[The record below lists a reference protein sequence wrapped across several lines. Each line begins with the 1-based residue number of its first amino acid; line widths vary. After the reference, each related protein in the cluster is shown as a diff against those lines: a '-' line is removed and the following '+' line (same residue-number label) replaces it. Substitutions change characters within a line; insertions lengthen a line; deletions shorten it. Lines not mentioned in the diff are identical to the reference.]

1 MLKCE
6 LSGQNNIPP
15 HICFIILSLSPSLS
29 LSISFSLF
37 LTSVPASVGP
47 APLSF
52 ILFSMSDEVVLGPL
66 TDARRMLQKIATNKD
81 AKKGRTFND
90 VMPLDR
96 EPHIIL
102 KFLLIN
108 TSEMGD
114 VYWKPVRVYS
124 ERSLEKVKKFLFVYD
139 ICKNC

>member
-1 MLKCE
+1 
-6 LSGQNNIPP
+6 
-15 HICFIILSLSPSLS
+15 
-29 LSISFSLF
+29 
-37 LTSVPASVGP
+37 
-47 APLSF
+47 
-52 ILFSMSDEVVLGPL
+52 MSDEVVLGPL

-102 KFLLIN
+102 KNLLIN